1 MGWMNGSSDVFDMDE
16 NDLRGSYS
24 WEPDILEFR
33 VAELAEELREW
44 REDSKGGGERTERAY
59 G

>member
-1 MGWMNGSSDVFDMDE
+1 MNGSSDVLDMDE